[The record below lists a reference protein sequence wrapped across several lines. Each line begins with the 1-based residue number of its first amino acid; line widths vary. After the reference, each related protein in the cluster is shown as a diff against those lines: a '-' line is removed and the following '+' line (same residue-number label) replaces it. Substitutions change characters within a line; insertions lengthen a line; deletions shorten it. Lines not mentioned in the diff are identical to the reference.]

1 MKICFKHLGQL
12 VEAGVVYSYSDIG
25 DAALI
30 RGAGLI
36 KCVKEILF
44 SFAQIKMQ
52 TDERTVAEFP
62 QTMADIKLQLKQ
74 FFIMPGVFA
83 N

>member
-1 MKICFKHLGQL
+1 M

-30 RGAGLI
+30 RCRSNKIFKRDFIFFRTNKDGW
-36 KCVKEILF
+36 
-44 SFAQIKMQ
+44 Q
-52 TDERTVAEFP
+52 TDERATAEFP